1 MQPTVLL
8 LDEGTALALIGVVA
22 ILAVCLLT
30 IAIVALA
37 FVALRRRD
45 PPYSVPLST
54 AKAASAAPITIPT
67 PTLRAGGS
75 RKKPPA
81 SRIKNVEID
90 VPTRHADAIIH
101 ALQASG
107 WFVRDT
113 GEVVA
118 TDEDEE
124 GLTTI
129 SVDVPGGT
137 FTRPSSGEE
146 VQ

>member
-1 MQPTVLL
+1 MHTTVLL
-8 LDEGTALALIGVVA
+8 LDEGTALAFVGIVA
-22 ILAVCLLT
+22 IVAVCLLSVGLVVL
-30 IAIVALA
+30 AI
-37 FVALRRRD
+37 VALRRRD
-45 PPYSVPLST
+45 PSYPVAPSIAT
-54 AKAASAAPITIPT
+54 AAPLPIPS
-67 PTLRAGGS
+67 PQLRAGGS

-129 SVDVPGGT
+129 SVDVPGGNV
-137 FTRPSSGEE
+137 FRPSSGEE

>member
-45 PPYSVPLST
+45 QPYAVPPST
-54 AKAASAAPITIPT
+54 AASPAPVPVPA
-67 PTLRAGGS
+67 PTLRAGGG
-75 RKKPPA
+75 RKQPPA

-113 GEVVA
+113 GGVVA

-129 SVDVPGGT
+129 SVDVPGGR
-137 FTRPSSGEE
+137 FARPSSGEE